1 MKNNQ
6 KNETF
11 SSAWDNNSS
20 SAWPAQEEAKVEAV
34 AVTEVQQSAPAP
46 AGYIKYRAI
55 FEFEAR
61 NSDELSLQPG
71 DIVMVLI
78 ELILNRDGFLMM
90 FNYLF
95 RFHYNKMLNQD
106 GWLVKLEDIQDGS
119 QILM

>member
-20 SAWPAQEEAKVEAV
+20 SAWPAQEEAKVEV
-34 AVTEVQQSAPAP
+34 AAAEVQQSAAAP

-78 ELILNRDGFLMM
+78 VLILMSSTWFAND
-90 FNYLF
+90 
-95 RFHYNKMLNQD
+95 
-106 GWLVKLEDIQDGS
+106 V
-119 QILM
+119 

>member
-11 SSAWDNNSS
+11 SSAWDSNSS
-20 SAWPAQEEAKVEAV
+20 SAWPVQEEVKAEV
-34 AVTEVQQSAPAP
+34 AAEQQQSAPAP

-78 ELILNRDGFLMM
+78 VLICM
-90 FNYLF
+90 
-95 RFHYNKMLNQD
+95 
-106 GWLVKLEDIQDGS
+106 
-119 QILM
+119 

>member
-20 SAWPAQEEAKVEAV
+20 SAWPVQEEPKVEV
-34 AVTEVQQSAPAP
+34 AAAAEVQQSAPAP

-71 DIVMVLI
+71 NIVMVLI
-78 ELILNRDGFLMM
+78 FVIKSVE
-90 FNYLF
+90 
-95 RFHYNKMLNQD
+95 
-106 GWLVKLEDIQDGS
+106 
-119 QILM
+119 